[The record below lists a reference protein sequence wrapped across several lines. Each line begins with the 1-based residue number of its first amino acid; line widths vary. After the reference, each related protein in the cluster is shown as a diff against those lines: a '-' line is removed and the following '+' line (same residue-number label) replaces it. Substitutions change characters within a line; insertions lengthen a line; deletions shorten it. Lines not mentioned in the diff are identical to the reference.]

1 VRGIIGSTNEVGL
14 AQWALGER
22 GAARASFRQAIT
34 LADTCTDRDFSALAR
49 QNLAA
54 VLLEAVE
61 ISQATR
67 TAAFELLDK
76 ASARHA
82 AVGALAAQGRGA
94 ALHAAALRR
103 DGGPGNLTMAVAVA
117 VAREAVTAVEASGR
131 IESAPGA
138 YAELARCLQTAGRP
152 EEAGAWAKSA
162 IALFTAVGEHVRAE
176 ALTAEFTQSET
187 ADPADAPEHEDAR

>member
-1 VRGIIGSTNEVGL
+1 MRGIIGSTNEVGL

-117 VAREAVTAVEASGR
+117 REAVTAVEASGR